1 MLLNKKFNSIK
12 KNSNLSLA
20 PRCQGCQDEG
30 QHLDRG
36 WSQHWQWPGLDMP
49 VLVSTV
55 LDEADLTTVL
65 LDNHLAVSTEGLES
79 ICLQSLDGF
88 KVPTFSVLL

>member
-1 MLLNKKFNSIK
+1 MA
-12 KNSNLSLA
+12 LA
-20 PRCQGCQDEG
+20 
-30 QHLDRG
+30 
-36 WSQHWQWPGLDMP
+36 GLDMP

-79 ICLQSLDGF
+79 ICSQSLDGF
-88 KVPTFSVLL
+88 KVPTFSVLLWSNKFCEYLTENAF

>member
-1 MLLNKKFNSIK
+1 MKANILIEVGLNIGN
-12 KNSNLSLA
+12 
-20 PRCQGCQDEG
+20 
-30 QHLDRG
+30 
-36 WSQHWQWPGLDMP
+36 GLDMP